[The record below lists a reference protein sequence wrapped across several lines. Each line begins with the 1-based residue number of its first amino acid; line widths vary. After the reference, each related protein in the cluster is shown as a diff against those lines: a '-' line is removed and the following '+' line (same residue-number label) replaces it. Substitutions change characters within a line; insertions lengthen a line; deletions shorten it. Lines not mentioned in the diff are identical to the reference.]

1 MEAEQEVWIM
11 SCIRSSIFLWKNEP
25 IPFLV
30 FPNLT
35 AHSIRSLEGS
45 VCVEHQSTFWQ
56 ETLYTQLDGNLSHDP
71 FQREKAVSI
80 HLGQNFALEVHFWK
94 PMFSLLLAPASARWA
109 WHSVL
114 DLLHF
119 SWDCWETGTLVTPCS
134 QNTATSSIGTAWWQC
149 SVGGNPRRQQAGAAF
164 FKERKNWYVRLVPF
178 QFHVACQSA

>member
-109 WHSVL
+109 WHPSSLSWTFCISHETAERLAPLLLHAPKIQQRAALALHDGSVL
-114 DLLHF
+114 
-119 SWDCWETGTLVTPCS
+119 
-134 QNTATSSIGTAWWQC
+134 
-149 SVGGNPRRQQAGAAF
+149 
-164 FKERKNWYVRLVPF
+164 
-178 QFHVACQSA
+178 